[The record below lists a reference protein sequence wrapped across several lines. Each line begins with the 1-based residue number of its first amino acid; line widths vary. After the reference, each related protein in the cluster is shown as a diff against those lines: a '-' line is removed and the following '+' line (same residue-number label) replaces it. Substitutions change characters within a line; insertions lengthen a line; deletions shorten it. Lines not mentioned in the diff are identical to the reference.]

1 MHSRSYLFLSTISV
15 FLFLAG
21 LVVFFFIINKIVGI
35 VVLIVLIAVG
45 LFEVVYLVLRP
56 SESSLVVSNGPI
68 LGGRDGAEGRYAV

>member
-1 MHSRSYLFLSTISV
+1 MHSRSYLFLSAISV

-35 VVLIVLIAVG
+35 IVLIVLIAVG

-56 SESSLVVSNGPI
+56 SSLLVSTAPT
-68 LGGRDGAEGRYAV
+68 LGGRSGTAGRSAV